1 LVGFAGWGAGNSFG
15 ADKFGNR
22 LTIVLKHDPPA
33 SLQTS
38 VRAMIVGF
46 AARLSLSSSLCDGM

>member
-22 LTIVLKHDPPA
+22 LTIVLKHDPPYFVA
-33 SLQTS
+33 DQ
-38 VRAMIVGF
+38 RAMIVGF
-46 AARLSLSSSLCDGM
+46 AARLSLS